1 MTVYLF
7 KKKYFCNMKAKRINE
22 DKLVQIPAS
31 TLAALVLSQLRGKIL
46 FPEKLEAAK
55 KQLISINK
63 RLAG

>member
-1 MTVYLF
+1 
-7 KKKYFCNMKAKRINE
+7 MKAKRINE